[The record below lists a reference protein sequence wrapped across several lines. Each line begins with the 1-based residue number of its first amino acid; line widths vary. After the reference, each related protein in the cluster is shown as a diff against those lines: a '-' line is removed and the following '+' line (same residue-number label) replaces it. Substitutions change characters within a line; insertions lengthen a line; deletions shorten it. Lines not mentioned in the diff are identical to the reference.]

1 MPRESLVTRDDALKF
16 TNAATNHLIRHT
28 LQVGLLQL
36 RWATLVHDTLA
47 FADGMKAEKVDE
59 VLFHFRMFYCMV
71 CAEAG
76 IRPHHLDEVAWR
88 EAVAEASK
96 D

>member
-1 MPRESLVTRDDALKF
+1 MTKDDALAF
-16 TNAATNHLIRHT
+16 TNRATNHLLRHT

-47 FADGMKAEKVDE
+47 FADSMKAEKVDE
-59 VLFHFRMFYCMV
+59 VLFHFQMFYCMV

-76 IRPHHLDEVAWR
+76 IRPHHFDEAAWR
-88 EAVAEASK
+88 EALAEANK